1 MQCNIYRAL
10 STSPSLSPAK
20 GNDKIFPRISLLMAA
35 MLSCCQC
42 FVLVLFFFGGGGYS
56 TTWTANEALLM
67 LTVLP
72 LNCFKYI
79 YMDKSSARVWVL
91 KPRLYLISLGLSP
104 CTQGGQLLS
113 TIKVNVSAVS
123 SCYVAF
129 AKLRL
134 SHASLKWFLQVVE
147 HRTVV

>member
-1 MQCNIYRAL
+1 
-10 STSPSLSPAK
+10 
-20 GNDKIFPRISLLMAA
+20 

-42 FVLVLFFFGGGGYS
+42 FFGLFFFGGGGYS

-113 TIKVNVSAVS
+113 TIKVNVQQYLLVMLLLRS
-123 SCYVAF
+123 SDSVMRPWSGFCRRWNIGLWYN
-129 AKLRL
+129 KCW
-134 SHASLKWFLQVVE
+134 SHGTRVWLQQTLGD
-147 HRTVV
+147 HWINIYNFYIYFYQCDK